1 MRLIPT
7 KESIDTEFKSDKKGL
22 PDAVLVDA
30 VVAMANSEGG
40 SIYLG
45 VEDDGTI
52 TGVKKEHQ
60 DKDGVC
66 ALIANKTVPS
76 IAVRAELL
84 EEDGN
89 TVLKI
94 EVPKSR
100 SIVSSSEGKILKRRL
115 KADGMPEAKPLY
127 PYEIQSRLSELKLL
141 DFSAQPL
148 EGSSLEDFDPVEQHH
163 LRDIIR
169 QNSGGDKSLLEL
181 SDTELNQAL
190 HLITDNNGKT
200 VPTVSGMLI
209 LGRADR
215 IEKFMPTA
223 KTAFQVLQGTEV
235 RINEISSKPL
245 LKQFDEIESF
255 FKAWNPEQEIQ
266 DGLFRIPVPE
276 FSPRAFREAVV
287 NAFSHRDYTQM
298 GLTRILI
305 DDEGLSV
312 SNPGG
317 FVEGVNFKNL
327 ISSEPNG
334 RNPNLSDI
342 LKRIGLAERTGR
354 GIDRIY
360 EGSIIYGRQ
369 WPDYSESTASN
380 VKVFI
385 PRSAPDLRFAKM
397 IREEQ
402 EKRKNPFSI
411 YALMI
416 LSIIR
421 TEKRASLNR
430 FEDEIGLSQS
440 RAKSSIEMMVESG
453 LVEGHESG
461 KTRFYTLSRRV
472 YRETNEEANYVRLT
486 DIDKVRWPEMIVK
499 FAKSRNGIINKSD
512 VMELLKINAGQAYSE
527 IKKLVKDG
535 TLIQVN
541 KGKYAKYRLNEN

>member
-1 MRLIPT
+1 M
-7 KESIDTEFKSDKKGL
+7 
-22 PDAVLVDA
+22 
-30 VVAMANSEGG
+30 
-40 SIYLG
+40 
-45 VEDDGTI
+45 
-52 TGVKKEHQ
+52 
-60 DKDGVC
+60 
-66 ALIANKTVPS
+66 
-76 IAVRAELL
+76 
-84 EEDGN
+84 
-89 TVLKI
+89 
-94 EVPKSR
+94 
-100 SIVSSSEGKILKRRL
+100 
-115 KADGMPEAKPLY
+115 
-127 PYEIQSRLSELKLL
+127 
-141 DFSAQPL
+141 
-148 EGSSLEDFDPVEQHH
+148 
-163 LRDIIR
+163 
-169 QNSGGDKSLLEL
+169 LEL

-223 KTAFQVLQGTEV
+223 KTAFQVLRGTEV

-369 WPDYSESTASN
+369 WPDYSESTASS

-385 PRSAPDLRFAKM
+385 PRSTPDLRFAKM

-430 FEDEIGLSQS
+430 FEDEIGLSKS

-453 LVEGHESG
+453 LVEGHGSG

-486 DIDKVRWPEMIVK
+486 DIDKVRWPELIVK

>member
-1 MRLIPT
+1 MRLIPE
-7 KESIDTEFKSDKKGL
+7 KETTDIEFKSDKAGL
-22 PDAVLVDA
+22 PDATLIDA

-40 SIYLG
+40 CIYLG

-52 TGVKKEHQ
+52 TGTKKEHQ
-60 DKDGVC
+60 DKDGAC

-84 EEDGN
+84 EENGKA
-89 TVLKI
+89 VLKI

-100 SIVSSSEGKILKRRL
+100 AVVSSSDGKILKRRL
-115 KADGMPEAKPLY
+115 KADGTPETKPLY

-148 EGSSLEDFDPVEQHH
+148 QSCSVEDLDPIEQHH
-163 LRDIIR
+163 LRDVIK
-169 QNSGGDKSLLEL
+169 QNPSGDKSLLEL
-181 SDTELNQAL
+181 PDIELNQAL
-190 HLITDNNGKT
+190 HLITEHNGT
-200 VPTVSGMLI
+200 MVPTVSGMLL
-209 LGRADR
+209 LGRTEQ
-215 IEKFMPTA
+215 IEKYMPTA
-223 KTAFQVLQGTEV
+223 KVAFQVLQGTEIRV
-235 RINEISSKPL
+235 NEISCKPL
-245 LKQFDEIESF
+245 LKQFDEIEAF
-255 FKAWNPEQEIQ
+255 FKAYNPEQEIQ
-266 DGLFRIPVPE
+266 DGLFRIPIPE
-276 FSPRAFREAVV
+276 FSSRAFREAVV
-287 NAFSHRDYTQM
+287 NAISHRDYTQLGM
-298 GLTRILI
+298 TRVLI
-305 DDEGLSV
+305 DDEGLSI

-360 EGSIIYGRQ
+360 EGSIVYGRR
-369 WPDYSESTASN
+369 WPDYSESTANS

-385 PRSAPDLRFAKM
+385 PRSTPDLKFAKM

-421 TEKRASLNR
+421 TEKRVTLSR
-430 FEDEIGLSQS
+430 FENEIGLSQS
-440 RAKSSIEMMVESG
+440 RVKSAVEMMVESG
-453 LVEGHESG
+453 LVEGHCSG
-461 KTRFYTLSRRV
+461 KSRFYTLSQRV
-472 YRETNEEANYVRLT
+472 YSETNERAKYVRLT
-486 DIDKVRWPEMIVK
+486 DIDSVRWPEMILK
-499 FAKSRNGIINKSD
+499 FAKSKNGTITKSD
-512 VMELLKINAGQAYSE
+512 VMELLKINAGKAYSE
-527 IKKLVKDG
+527 IRKLVQDG
-535 TLIQVN
+535 KLIQVN
-541 KGKYAKYRLNEN
+541 KGKYAKYKLNK